1 MPVHRIYVEKRA
13 PYNVEAQ
20 SLLSELK
27 TLLGV
32 SALTGLRLLC
42 RYDIEGIDETL
53 MRRCLPVVFSE
64 PQVDAV
70 LDSLPEAGR
79 RLRRRIPARA
89 VRPARRLLRR
99 VHPARL
105 HG

>member
-27 TLLGV
+27 TLLGI

-42 RYDIEGIDETL
+42 RYVIEGIDETI
-53 MRRCLPVVFSE
+53 MRRCLPVDRKSV
-64 PQVDAV
+64 V
-70 LDSLPEAGR
+70 
-79 RLRRRIPARA
+79 
-89 VRPARRLLRR
+89 
-99 VHPARL
+99 
-105 HG
+105 